1 MFMSRRYDSA
11 AAKRRILS
19 VCVRLFIEN
28 GYRGT
33 HMADIIHA
41 ADVSSSTFQNIF
53 HSKDG
58 VLMELVQFMFENQFA
73 LANSLA
79 SEQPSPPLLYAIET
93 SLQLA
98 LAEINEN
105 LREIYV
111 EAYTL
116 PKTAEYIRRQ
126 TAAELQRLF
135 SAYLPGCG
143 ARDFYE
149 LEVGSA
155 GIMRAYM
162 AQPCGPDFPLERK
175 LSRFLRMSMS
185 VYAVPEAEQQKVLA
199 RIAQLNIRALAMRAM
214 QALFEALAM
223 KYDFQ
228 LDV

>member
-1 MFMSRRYDSA
+1 MPRRYDSA

-19 VCVRLFIEN
+19 VCVRLFIEK

-33 HMADIIHA
+33 RMADIIHA

-73 LANSLA
+73 LANSLTMGNTA
-79 SEQPSPPLLYAIET
+79 PALLYAVET
-93 SLQLA
+93 SIQLA

-116 PKTAEYIRRQ
+116 PEPSAYIHRQ
-126 TAAELQRLF
+126 TAVELQRLF
-135 SAYLPGCG
+135 SAYLPDCDS
-143 ARDFYE
+143 RDFYE
-149 LEVGSA
+149 MEIGTA

-162 AQPCGPDFPLERK
+162 LMPCDSHFTLERK
-175 LSRFLRMSMS
+175 LERFLRMTLG
-185 VYAVPEAEQQKVLA
+185 VYAVPEAEQQAVLA
-199 RIAQLNIRALAMRAM
+199 HISQLDICSLAMRAM
-214 QALFEALAM
+214 HALFEALAM

-228 LDV
+228 FPS

>member
-1 MFMSRRYDSA
+1 MFMPRRYDSA

-126 TAAELQRLF
+126 TAAEIFGPYQ
-135 SAYLPGCG
+135 PGLT
-143 ARDFYE
+143 ARDFYN
-149 LEVGSA
+149 LEIGSA